1 MPRKIISL
9 EVTGHDF
16 KAAVVEA
23 GFRDYQV
30 EGFHKRELTLDGG
43 SPAEQLGR
51 FIAEVGGEAET
62 VVYALP
68 PDAVTWRTL
77 TLPFRDQ
84 RKLAQTVPFELES
97 NVPFALDDVVVD
109 YKVLH
114 RDRAGTTVLAALSP
128 KAEVERHLET
138 LSEAGV
144 DPKIVDAAPLATLNT
159 LSLVPNLPPTFAFVD
174 FGAAATTVALY
185 RDRVLS
191 GVRAIVASHG
201 GGNGSGEAASDEDPR
216 AVVGDVRWTLLA
228 LNGAPLEDDLPCVVG
243 GDAERVDR
251 FLAPLEE
258 DLGLSVERLE
268 SLALANMP
276 AELRPRA
283 AEFATTLGT
292 ALREVAPSD
301 SIGVNFR
308 RGEFTYHRAEEE
320 LRAGLRVVAALA
332 LLVVALTVGDLYAEY
347 RAARVRLGAIER
359 QIYSVFDAT
368 VDSGGR
374 VANPLA
380 TLQEEID
387 LVNQDV
393 QMLDDI
399 VPVANST
406 SVDILRAVSAAVPA
420 KVRIDSEEYVMDP
433 DSVRLNAN
441 TDTFESVD
449 VIKQHL
455 LETGFFSEVQVK
467 DAVTSK
473 RDEGIDFR
481 VVMTLN
487 KSFRPPVGR

>member
-1 MPRKIISL
+1 M
-9 EVTGHDF
+9 TGHEL
-16 KAAVVEA
+16 KATVVEA
-23 GFRDYQV
+23 GFRDYHV
-30 EGFHKRELTLDGG
+30 EGFFKRELTLDGG

-51 FIAEVGGEAET
+51 FVAEVGGDAET

-97 NVPFALDDVVVD
+97 NVPFALDEVVVD
-109 YKVLH
+109 YKVLQ
-114 RDRAGTTVLAALSP
+114 RDRAGTTVLAALAP

-159 LSLVPNLPPTFAFVD
+159 LSLIPNLPPTFAFID
-174 FGAAATTVALY
+174 FGQGTTTVALY
-185 RDRVLS
+185 RERVLS
-191 GVRAIVASHG
+191 GVRAIVGTQGGA
-201 GGNGSGEAASDEDPR
+201 GGNGSSAA
-216 AVVGDVRWTLLA
+216 AVEQSVAATVGDVRWTLLA
-228 LNGAPLEDDLPCVVG
+228 LNGAPLEDELPCFVG
-243 GDAERVDR
+243 GGGECVDR
-251 FLAPLEE
+251 LIEPLGEA
-258 DLGLSVERLE
+258 LGLRVERLE
-268 SLALANMP
+268 SQALANVP
-276 AELRPRA
+276 ADLRQRA
-283 AEFATTLGT
+283 AEFSATLGT
-292 ALREVAPSD
+292 ALHEVAPSE

-347 RAARVRLGAIER
+347 RAARVRLAAVEK
-359 QIYSVFDAT
+359 QIYNVFDAT

-374 VANPLA
+374 VAMPLA

-387 LVNQDV
+387 LVKQDV
-393 QMLDDI
+393 QMLDAV

-420 KVRIDSEEYVMDP
+420 KVRVDSDEYVMDP
-433 DSVRLNAN
+433 DEVRLNAN

-455 LETGFFSEVQVK
+455 LETGFFSDVQVK

-473 RDEGIDFR
+473 RDSGIDFR